1 MSDEGF
7 KLESPLAAESL
18 KAATALLE
26 WSEES
31 AANKARASSFTKTLL
46 HLHHI
51 FTDGLNR
58 EVM

>member
-18 KAATALLE
+18 KAASALLE

-31 AANKARASSFTKTLL
+31 AA
-46 HLHHI
+46 
-51 FTDGLNR
+51 
-58 EVM
+58 